1 MNVSTRKLL
10 VLFYLLF
17 LFMPTIS
24 DAQDEKFEAIF
35 LYKFI
40 ENINWPD
47 ERKNIVVGIVG
58 ETQVH
63 DEFEKILQS
72 RNNTSIRVKKI
83 VSAEAG
89 TCDVV
94 FVPEHQNPMLSA
106 ILENTYKKSILI
118 VTETAGLTKKGAGI
132 GFLKEK
138 NKLGFVVNK
147 SSLDGRSLKVSN
159 AVLNLSKEI

>member
-1 MNVSTRKLL
+1 MNVFMRNRLIF
-10 VLFYLLF
+10 FYLLF
-17 LFMPTIS
+17 LFIPAVS
-24 DAQDEKFEAIF
+24 VAQNEKFEAIF

-47 ERKNIVVGIVG
+47 ERRNIVVGIVG

-72 RNNTSIRVKKI
+72 RNNTTIRVKKI
-83 VSAEAG
+83 VSTDAV

-94 FVPEHQNPMLSA
+94 FLPEGQNPILGA

-118 VTETAGLTKKGAGI
+118 VTETSGLTKKGACI
-132 GFLKEK
+132 SFLRDN
-138 NKLGFVVNK
+138 NKLGFAVNR
-147 SSLDGRSLKVSN
+147 SSLDGRSLKVSS
-159 AVLNLSKEI
+159 ALLNLSKEI